1 MGESS
6 QELAQ
11 SCIAALLQSASIS
24 EILSSK
30 YAYLDDKEETSSIKR
45 EVIPKWP
52 VLEDALFEWEQ
63 RYEQASLTVNAD
75 VLRTK
80 ATELWNKL
88 PQYEGIPTPKWSNG
102 LLDRFKRRRGLKQR
116 IHHGEAGSADQSENV
131 QQIMTVSREGWRDT
145 RLYLAERISRYSEPW
160 LKRTFFQRI
169 RLKTNFFH
177 G

>member
-1 MGESS
+1 MSLSTSPPRKKTHHEITTI
-6 QELAQ
+6 QRK
-11 SCIAALLQSASIS
+11 ALRDWYNDDSKDKVTQNNCRMWWKREYNYVPGSASIS

-30 YAYLDDKEETSSIKR
+30 YAYLDDKEEASSIKR

-52 VLEDALFEWEQ
+52 VLEDTLFEWEQ

-102 LLDRFKRRRGLKQR
+102 WLDRLKRRRGLKQR

-131 QQIMTVSREGWRDT
+131 
-145 RLYLAERISRYSEPW
+145 
-160 LKRTFFQRI
+160 
-169 RLKTNFFH
+169 
-177 G
+177 